1 MCSNKLISAAIQPTN
16 FVTNPGS
23 SLTLNGQGPATSNRT
38 EFVTKFCCPFTR
50 FDLIFYALA
59 AHFNLLR
66 ILFLKLKLCILKRR
80 YIHLKTHVVK
90 VVFEN
95 FIFAFT

>member
-16 FVTNPGS
+16 FATNPGS
-23 SLTLNGQGPATSNRT
+23 SLALNGRGPATSNQT
-38 EFVTKFCCPFTR
+38 KFVTKFCCPSTR
-50 FDLIFYALA
+50 FDWIFYAMA